1 MKDVIVKNVPDELH
15 LRFKTFCVM
24 NEISISACL
33 RNYMKNISVETTAI
47 DKSIITTKEKQTV
60 K

>member
-1 MKDVIVKNVPDELH
+1 MKDVIVKNVPDKLH
-15 LRFKTFCVM
+15 LKFKTFCVM

-33 RNYMKNISVETTAI
+33 RNYMENISTERTAT
-47 DKSIITTKEKQTV
+47 DKSITTIKEKRAA

>member
-33 RNYMKNISVETTAI
+33 RNYMKNISVETTVT
-47 DKSIITTKEKQTV
+47 DKSITTTKKI
-60 K
+60 

>member
-24 NEISISACL
+24 NEISISACH
-33 RNYMKNISVETTAI
+33 RKYMKKISFETTVT
-47 DKSIITTKEKQTV
+47 DKSITTTKKI
-60 K
+60 